1 MSWVA
6 LVTLAFGV
14 VALCA
19 TLLNAWVF
27 WLLRSERRHLW
38 LAVAALGVAIL
49 CVPVALLYG
58 SQSVAEALLLRR
70 IATVGLLVH
79 SLGFFRFSELLLGV
93 SLRKT
98 VWIFSG
104 TLLVGWAAS
113 FVPGMTYSGRPL
125 VRTVLGNTYV
135 DAESTALEACLFLVF
150 GVLAVKLLLSYG
162 RSAQRAGVGLRGA
175 PAAALLW
182 VGCTL
187 VDLVTASGLVDLPFL
202 LPLGYLGFVLAFT
215 CLLLDRFVDAMTQ
228 AEARAQLLE
237 RLAEQRA
244 QTLREKALQLAHGER
259 LAAAGTLAA
268 GLAHEINNP
277 IAFVLANLNHLQ
289 ALRKE
294 ENSEAEIEEV
304 VLETQEGVE
313 RLRAIVDELLRLARR
328 GERLSEPVQL
338 ARVVESVLP
347 IVRHEAKGRVR
358 IETNLAYAPLV
369 SGDPGR
375 LGQLVLNLIQNA
387 IHALSAVERGGRVSI
402 SVAPVAAGV
411 ELLVEDDGPGIP
423 DDVLPHIF
431 EPFFTTK
438 ASGAGT
444 GLGLAVTREIVSRH
458 GGTIEVETGS
468 AGTRFRVTLPA
479 APAGTAV

>member
-1 MSWVA
+1 MSGVA
-6 LVTLAFGV
+6 LATLALGV
-14 VALCA
+14 IALCA
-19 TLLNAWVF
+19 ALLNAWVF
-27 WLLRSERRHLW
+27 LLLRSERRHLW
-38 LAVAALGVAIL
+38 LAVAAVGVVL
-49 CVPVALLYG
+49 CSVPIALLYG
-58 SQSVAEALLLRR
+58 SESAAEALLQRR
-70 IATVGLLVH
+70 LLLVGLLVH
-79 SLGFFRFSELLLGV
+79 SIGFLRFSEHLLGV
-93 SLRKT
+93 SLRR
-98 VWIFSG
+98 
-104 TLLVGWAAS
+104 TLWVGSTALLALATAS
-113 FVPGMTYSGRPL
+113 FVPGLIFSGREL
-125 VRTVLGNTYV
+125 VRPVLGGSYV
-135 DAESTALEACLFLVF
+135 DVEPTALGAGLLLVF
-150 GVLAVKLLLSYG
+150 VAIVAKLCLTYW
-162 RSAQRAGVGLRGA
+162 RSAQRAEVGLRGL
-175 PAAALLW
+175 PGAALLW
-182 VGCTL
+182 AACNL
-187 VDLVTASGLVDLPFL
+187 ADIATAAGLIDLPSL
-202 LPLGYLGFVLAFT
+202 LPLGCLGFVLVFT
-215 CLLLDRFVDAMTQ
+215 AILLDRFVDAMTRT
-228 AEARAQLLE
+228 EARALLLE
-237 RLAEQRA
+237 RLVEQRA
-244 QTLREKALQLAHGER
+244 QTLREKELQLAHGER

-313 RLRAIVDELLRLARR
+313 RLRAIVDELLRLART

-369 SGDPGR
+369 SGDPSR
-375 LGQLVLNLIQNA
+375 LGQVVLNLIQNA
-387 IHALSAVERGGRVSI
+387 IHALSARESGGRVSI

-411 ELLVEDDGPGIP
+411 ELSVEDDGPGIP
-423 DDVLPHIF
+423 DDVLPRIF

-458 GGTIEVETGS
+458 GGTIEVETSS

-479 APAGTAV
+479 AAPST

>member
-1 MSWVA
+1 MSGVA
-6 LVTLAFGV
+6 LATLALGV
-14 VALCA
+14 IALCVA
-19 TLLNAWVF
+19 LLNAWVF
-27 WLLRSERRHLW
+27 LLLRSERRHLW
-38 LAVAALGVAIL
+38 LAVAAVGVVL
-49 CVPVALLYG
+49 CAVPIALLYG
-58 SQSVAEALLLRR
+58 SASAAEAMLQRRLLL
-70 IATVGLLVH
+70 VGLLVH
-79 SLGFFRFSELLLGV
+79 SIGFLRFSEHLLGV
-93 SLRKT
+93 SLRR
-98 VWIFSG
+98 
-104 TLLVGWAAS
+104 TLWVGSTALLALATAS
-113 FVPGMTYSGRPL
+113 FVPGLIFSGREL
-125 VRTVLGNTYV
+125 VRPVLGGSYV
-135 DAESTALEACLFLVF
+135 DVEPTALGAGLLLVF
-150 GVLAVKLLLSYG
+150 VAIVAKLCLTYW
-162 RSAQRAGVGLRGA
+162 RSAQRAEVELRGL
-175 PAAALLW
+175 PGAALLW
-182 VGCTL
+182 AACNL
-187 VDLVTASGLVDLPFL
+187 ADIATAAGLIDLPSL
-202 LPLGYLGFVLAFT
+202 LPLGCLGFVLVFT
-215 CLLLDRFVDAMTQ
+215 AILLDRFVDAMTRT
-228 AEARAQLLE
+228 EARALLLE
-237 RLAEQRA
+237 RLVEQRA
-244 QTLREKALQLAHGER
+244 QTLREKELQLAHGER

-313 RLRAIVDELLRLARR
+313 RLRAIVDELLRLART

-369 SGDPGR
+369 SGDPSR
-375 LGQLVLNLIQNA
+375 LGQVVLNLIQNA
-387 IHALSAVERGGRVSI
+387 IHALAAGERGGRVSI

-411 ELLVEDDGPGIP
+411 ELSVEDDGPGIP
-423 DDVLPHIF
+423 DDVLPRIF

-458 GGTIEVETGS
+458 GGTIEVETSS

-479 APAGTAV
+479 AAPLA

>member
-1 MSWVA
+1 MSGVA
-6 LVTLAFGV
+6 LATLALGV
-14 VALCA
+14 IALCA

-27 WLLRSERRHLW
+27 LLVPSERRHLW
-38 LAVAALGVAIL
+38 LAVCALGVVL
-49 CVPVALLYG
+49 CSVPTALLYG
-58 SQSVAEALLLRR
+58 SESAAEATTQRQLLL
-70 IATVGLLVH
+70 VGLLVH
-79 SLGFFRFSELLLGV
+79 SIGFVRFSEHLLGV

-98 VWIFSG
+98 FWVSC
-104 TLLVGWAAS
+104 TALVALAATS
-113 FVPGMTYSGRPL
+113 FVPGLIFTGRAL
-125 VRTVLGNTYV
+125 VRPVLGDTFV
-135 DAESTALEACLFLVF
+135 DVERAALGSGLLLVF
-150 GVLAVKLLLSYG
+150 AAIVANLFFAYWRNRL
-162 RSAQRAGVGLRGA
+162 RPDVGLRGV
-175 PAAALLW
+175 PGAALLW
-182 VGCTL
+182 AGCNL
-187 VDLVTASGLVDLPFL
+187 ADIATAAGWLDLPSL
-202 LPLGYLGFVLAFT
+202 LPLGYLGFVLTFT
-215 CLLLDRFVDAMTQ
+215 ALLLDRFVDAMSRT
-228 AEARAQLLE
+228 EARALLLE
-237 RLAEQRA
+237 RLVEQRA
-244 QTLREKALQLAHGER
+244 QTLREKELQLAHGER

-313 RLRAIVDELLRLARR
+313 RLRAIVDELLRLART

-358 IETNLAYAPLV
+358 IETELSYAPLV
-369 SGDPGR
+369 SGDPNR
-375 LGQLVLNLIQNA
+375 LGQVVLNLIQNA
-387 IHALSAVERGGRVSI
+387 IHALAAGDKGGRVSI

-411 ELLVEDDGPGIP
+411 ELSVADDGPGIR
-423 DDVLPHIF
+423 DEVLPHIF

-438 ASGAGT
+438 VSGAGT

-479 APAGTAV
+479 AAPLT